1 LVLPKKEENLLL
13 SILTV
18 ETKPNSQPPKK
29 GQKREKKLK
38 KRKREREREREREIE
53 NFANTHLHGSMAGRK
68 IRVVMKEQEA

>member
-18 ETKPNSQPPKK
+18 ETKAILNPKK
-29 GQKREKKLK
+29 KDKKGK
-38 KRKREREREREREIE
+38 KNSRRERERE
-53 NFANTHLHGSMAGRK
+53 NFANTYLHGSMAGRK